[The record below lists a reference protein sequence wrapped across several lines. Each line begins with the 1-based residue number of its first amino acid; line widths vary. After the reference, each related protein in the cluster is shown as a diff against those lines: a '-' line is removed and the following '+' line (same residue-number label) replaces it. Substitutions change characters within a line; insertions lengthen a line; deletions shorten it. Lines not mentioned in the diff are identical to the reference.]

1 MSDKTKNKGVSPK
14 SLATDH
20 PHLSTAISK
29 RLLEESGIFDLS
41 FATND
46 ATVVTHQFSQK
57 VLDFFGTYVD
67 KNDNI
72 AKSRIGNTID
82 RAIAVSLDKMVQA
95 GKLKV
100 EDLSKIYIHFGT
112 TFFAAENMPISR
124 AAGKTKVSLNGIAF
138 MFYEGVAYLLSS
150 FNMEKSRAP
159 ESKFFSMANSNALQL
174 RDSICFDMENTMTV
188 TDLYQMAYG
197 WTYSFTLRNISGS
210 NRFCSTIEGAE
221 LAKKVIE
228 QCAVDDE
235 SMEVA
240 LARVTEYLNLC
251 NTHAWT
257 PRRMSDLELLGHV
270 GASEA
275 EADAKASAGQSEDDT
290 PDELKALFAGAM
302 VD

>member
-112 TFFAAENMPISR
+112 TFFAAENMPVSR

-210 NRFCSTIEGAE
+210 NRFPATLEGAQVFK
-221 LAKKVIE
+221 ACIE
-228 QCAVDDE
+228 KCAVENE
-235 SMEVA
+235 SRDVA
-240 LARVTEYLNLC
+240 LARATELVDLIEAGKWN
-251 NTHAWT
+251 A
-257 PRRMSDLELLGHV
+257 RKMSDIELIGHTDSADETA
-270 GASEA
+270 GASET
-275 EADAKASAGQSEDDT
+275 EET
-290 PDELKALFAGAM
+290 PDELRALFSSAM